1 MEEILEWKNK
11 TEISFAFYANSRKFQ
26 PNEYG
31 DGIVHETVEYI
42 EEFDVTDKQLVYKLQ
57 KNQAESEESF
67 LGLGISPKNQ
77 RTWFD
82 IA

>member
-1 MEEILEWKNK
+1 M
-11 TEISFAFYANSRKFQ
+11 
-26 PNEYG
+26 
-31 DGIVHETVEYI
+31 HETVEYI